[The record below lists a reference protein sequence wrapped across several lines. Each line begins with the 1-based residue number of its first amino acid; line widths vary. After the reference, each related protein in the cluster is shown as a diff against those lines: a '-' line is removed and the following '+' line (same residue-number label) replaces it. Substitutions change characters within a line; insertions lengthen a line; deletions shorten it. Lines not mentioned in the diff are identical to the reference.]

1 MRLKT
6 PQLNWPMDANEAYGL
21 SGTGE
26 GAVGDCRHLIMSPF
40 RLFMTLLHG
49 GYLTLVISKLPLR
62 WHYRIDY
69 IRRKK
74 VYLNI
79 IIYFWVGRNILVSL
93 ETAEDI
99 RRCPL
104 VGGQLWAKRIR

>member
-1 MRLKT
+1 M
-6 PQLNWPMDANEAYGL
+6 
-21 SGTGE
+21 
-26 GAVGDCRHLIMSPF
+26 
-40 RLFMTLLHG
+40 
-49 GYLTLVISKLPLR
+49 VISKLPLR

-69 IRRKK
+69 FRRKK

-79 IIYFWVGRNILVSL
+79 IIYFWIGRNILVSL

>member
-1 MRLKT
+1 MRLKI
-6 PQLNWPMDANEAYGL
+6 PQLNWPMDANEAYDL

-79 IIYFWVGRNILVSL
+79 IIYFWIGRNILVSL